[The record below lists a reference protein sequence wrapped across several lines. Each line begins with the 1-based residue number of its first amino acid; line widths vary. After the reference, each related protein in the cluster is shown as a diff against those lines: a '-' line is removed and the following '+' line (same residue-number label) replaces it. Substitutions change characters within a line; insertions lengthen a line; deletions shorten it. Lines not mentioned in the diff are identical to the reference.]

1 MLGWE
6 LPPLYGGGIGM
17 VCYEMIKE
25 LSAKGIPVTYIM
37 PLGPD
42 GNFTSPYA
50 NVIIAEN
57 HFLGKKVRPNIVNVP
72 AFFSAYQSPEEY
84 EEAYENF
91 ILKGKN
97 NNRNY
102 RSELYGKHLFIEVD
116 LFAKRLYNMA
126 NQFDFDVIHSHDW
139 MTFPAAIGI
148 ADRTGKPLI
157 VHVHNT
163 IYDRYLG
170 NASKHERDIE
180 YNGLARADKIIAIS
194 NYVKNMI
201 IDKYGIDP
209 NKISVVHN
217 AKNTYMTNEVKE
229 KYMINIKDKKIILF
243 TGRITIQKGPE
254 YFVYAANKVLEKR
267 KDVIF
272 IMAGDGDMLNRMINL
287 TAQLG
292 IAKYF
297 IFSGWYN
304 MEQAPSL
311 YNSADCFVMPSVS
324 EPFGIVPLEAMANM
338 APCIISK
345 QSGCSE
351 VLNHV
356 LKVDFWN
363 IDEMADKIIAI
374 LSYSKLNHQLKI
386 YGKKEVDNLTWDKS
400 VDKLLNVYQD
410 SINMKK

>member
-1 MLGWE
+1 
-6 LPPLYGGGIGM
+6 M

-37 PLGPD
+37 PMGPNK
-42 GNFTSPYA
+42 NFSSPYA

-57 HFLGKKVRPNIVNVP
+57 HLLGKRIKPNIVNVP

-84 EEAYENF
+84 EKEYEEF
-91 ILKGKN
+91 ILKGKKK
-97 NNRNY
+97 NRSS
-102 RSELYGKHLFIEVD
+102 RSNLYGKNLFIEVD

-126 NQFDFDVIHSHDW
+126 NQFEFDVIHAHDW

-148 ADRTGKPLI
+148 ADRTGKPLV

-180 YNGLARADKIIAIS
+180 YNGLKRADRIVAIS
-194 NYVKNMI
+194 HYVKNMI
-201 IDKYGIDP
+201 MDKYGIDP
-209 NKISVVHN
+209 NKIHVVHN
-217 AKNTYMTNEVKE
+217 AKNTYMTNKVKKE
-229 KYMINIKDKKIILF
+229 YIINIKDKKIVLF

-254 YFVYAANKVLEKR
+254 YFVYAAQKVLEKR

-272 IMAGDGDMLNRMINL
+272 VMAGDGDMLNRMVNL

-297 IFSGWYN
+297 VFSGWYN

-311 YNSADCFVMPSVS
+311 YSSADCFVMPSVS
-324 EPFGIVPLEAMANM
+324 EPFGIVPLEAMANN

-345 QSGCSE
+345 QSGCVE
-351 VLNHV
+351 VLGHV
-356 LKVDFWN
+356 LKVDFW
-363 IDEMADKIIAI
+363 DTEEMANKILAI
-374 LSYSKLNHQLKI
+374 LSYNKLKHQLSV
-386 YGKKEVDNLTWDKS
+386 YGKNEVENLTWDKS
-400 VDKLLNVYQD
+400 VDKLLNAYQD